1 MSAILAAIAAVAL
14 AIFGFRQAR
23 SFVFRRLT
31 YVDRIHSAY
40 VPAVAGLG
48 AGLLA
53 LPIAAVLPVVGP
65 GTAVLFGISVALGVS
80 SGARSIRRRLA
91 AG

>member
-1 MSAILAAIAAVAL
+1 MSAFLAAIVAVAL

-31 YVDRIHSAY
+31 YVDGIHAAY

-48 AGLLA
+48 AGVLA
-53 LPIAAVLPVVGP
+53 LPLAAVLPFVGT
-65 GTAVLFGISVALGVS
+65 GTAVLFGISVGLGVS
-80 SGARSIRRRLA
+80 AGARSIRRRLA
-91 AG
+91 AA